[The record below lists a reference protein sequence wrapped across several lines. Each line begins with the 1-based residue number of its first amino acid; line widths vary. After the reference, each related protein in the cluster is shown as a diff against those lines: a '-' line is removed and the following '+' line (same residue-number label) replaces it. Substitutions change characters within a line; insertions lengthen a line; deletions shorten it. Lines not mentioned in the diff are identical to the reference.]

1 MGGRCKTLTAAT
13 DDIEDHGWAADD
25 PTFTYQWVRVDG
37 LTDTDIPGATSETY
51 TLTASDLG
59 KQIKVKVSYH
69 RLPGPRRGPA
79 HERRVSPNGTVT
91 GGVAGPLSRGQR
103 LVRA

>member
-1 MGGRCKTLTAAT
+1 M
-13 DDIEDHGWAADD
+13 
-25 PTFTYQWVRVDG
+25 RVDG

-59 KQIKVKVSYH
+59 KQIKVKVSVTDSRGH
-69 RLPGPRRGPA
+69 AEGPLTSDAYPP
-79 HERRVSPNGTVT
+79 EQDSDS

-103 LVRA
+103 LVRDDDGGRRRRRRPFA